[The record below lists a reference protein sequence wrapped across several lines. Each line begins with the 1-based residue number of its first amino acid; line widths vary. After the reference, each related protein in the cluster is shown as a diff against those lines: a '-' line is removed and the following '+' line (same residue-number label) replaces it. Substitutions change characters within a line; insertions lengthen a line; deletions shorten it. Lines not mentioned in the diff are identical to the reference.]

1 MYCCTFLKGLFYI
14 ISGKLYQTF
23 PCYKQ
28 PSLSVFSAHLLALFI
43 DGDQMCLIRA
53 SSAFFIIFTL
63 LTLKLKRQANQRKQI
78 CTPEALFSSRYP
90 LTCSLRNENEH
101 LFEHK
106 RKKCSCCPPSSPS
119 NIKQLQSYA
128 LIDICSLFPCKTKNT
143 ALCLKTPQ
151 F

>member
-1 MYCCTFLKGLFYI
+1 MRND
-14 ISGKLYQTF
+14 F

-63 LTLKLKRQANQRKQI
+63 LTLKLKGLSKPTKANLHA
-78 CTPEALFSSRYP
+78 EAFFSSRYP

-106 RKKCSCCPPSSPS
+106 RKKCSCCLPSSPS
-119 NIKQLQSYA
+119 NIKQLQSSA
-128 LIDICSLFPCKTKNT
+128 LVYICSLFPCKTKNT